1 MHSGSNEIG
10 RRVAAKATG
19 IAFAITYLWAV
30 ACGADGLTALT
41 RASLAAG
48 ATLVLSF
55 LLCQPVVGVVLDA
68 IARDEARRR
77 EAAEKETDT

>member
-10 RRVAAKATG
+10 KRVASKATG
-19 IAFAITYLWAV
+19 VAFAITYLWAV
-30 ACGADGLTALT
+30 LCGADGLTALT
-41 RASLAAG
+41 RASIAAA
-48 ATLVLSF
+48 ATLVVSF

-77 EAAEKETDT
+77 AEADKEADK